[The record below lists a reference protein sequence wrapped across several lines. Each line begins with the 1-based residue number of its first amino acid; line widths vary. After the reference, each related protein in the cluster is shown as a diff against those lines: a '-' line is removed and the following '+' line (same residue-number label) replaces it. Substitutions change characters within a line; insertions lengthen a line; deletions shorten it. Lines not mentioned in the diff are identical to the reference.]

1 MADKKLNILQQARLF
16 NIYREVLH
24 YIRQLSKK
32 YEDDQ
37 LIASTLLSQGLRL
50 YRGIL
55 DDKSFNELLDA
66 VIRDAKLIKPI
77 EKDNEKSIN

>member
-16 NIYREVLH
+16 NIYKEVLNYTRH
-24 YIRQLSKK
+24 LLNK

-37 LIASTLLSQGLRL
+37 LVASTLLSQGLRL

-55 DDKSFNELLDA
+55 DDKSFNELLDT
-66 VIRDAKLIKPI
+66 IIKDAKLIKPI
-77 EKDNEKSIN
+77 EKNEKSIN

>member
-16 NIYREVLH
+16 NIYKEVLN
-24 YIRQLSKK
+24 YTRYLLKK

-55 DDKSFNELLDA
+55 DDKSFNELLDT
-66 VIRDAKLIKPI
+66 VIKDAKLIKPI
-77 EKDNEKSIN
+77 EKHEKSIN